1 MVILSSLLI
10 GYILGSIP
18 TAYLLLKKTH
28 GLDIR
33 DNGSGNVGAM
43 NSYEVTNS
51 KKIGLIVFLFDAFKG
66 WLSCLAA
73 YHLIDK
79 DFIYPMIA
87 LTSSVFAHC
96 YSPWLKFKGGK
107 GLATAAGGAFF
118 ISLPVLIVWGVIWLI
133 TFLISKNINVG
144 NIFATLSSIIISFL
158 IPGVMINYSF
168 ISPDNNFT
176 FSLSVSLLMLIIFSK
191 HKNDIKDY
199 IKSLKTNKE

>member
-33 DNGSGNVGAM
+33 VNGSGNVGAM

>member
-118 ISLPVLIVWGVIWLI
+118 ISLPVLIVWGVIWLF
-133 TFLISKNINVG
+133 TFLISRNINVG
-144 NIFATLSSIIISFL
+144 NIFATLSSIILSFL
-158 IPGVMINYSF
+158 IPGLMINYSF